1 MSETEETEILEEETS
16 ETTSESEEEVELY
29 RVGEISPSDLSI
41 MMDVIE
47 LIKDAAEG
55 RADPKLIEE
64 KVNQLYKPREEAI
77 REEKRRGRKRRG
89 RRRKE

>member
-1 MSETEETEILEEETS
+1 LSETDETEILEEETA
-16 ETTSESEEEVELY
+16 ETMGESEEEVELY

-47 LIKDAAEG
+47 LIKEAAEG
-55 RADPKLIEE
+55 KTDPKLIEE

-77 REEKRRGRKRRG
+77 KEEKRRGRKRRG